1 MRLGRN
7 LLAIRQAKKW
17 TQEEAAHRIGLHFRH
32 LQKLEYGQA
41 NVTLDTLSKLARGFG
56 LDASDLLKSK

>member
-7 LLAIRQAKKW
+7 LLVVRQAKQW
-17 TQEEAAHRIGLHFRH
+17 TQEEAAHRIGVHFRH

-41 NVTLDTLSKLARGFG
+41 NVTLDTLGKLAKGFG